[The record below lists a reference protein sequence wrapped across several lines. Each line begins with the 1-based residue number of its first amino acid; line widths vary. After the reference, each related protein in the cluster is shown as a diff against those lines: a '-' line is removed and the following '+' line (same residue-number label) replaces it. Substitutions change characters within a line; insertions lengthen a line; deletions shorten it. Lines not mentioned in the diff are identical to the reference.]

1 MSSFELQMTAYVDG
15 DHVLEPDPSFSSTLM
30 NKGCFGTI
38 KADGLHLTLTEAAYL
53 VGAGRIEVRSSP
65 KGHVLGL
72 RDLICSGTHNRER
85 FLEHLLVFRDLRNRG
100 LMGKEDGTDQVLV
113 RPRGTRSCR
122 SDPDSCFIVRRESDA
137 SDLLELLKGTIRR
150 TKEGMRTLV
159 SVVDGDWDITHYE
172 VKESLRPQR
181 RSKVRDPGIEGV
193 LGARGDADTVTM
205 ALTRDRPIEGP
216 ASFMGTDIDGVLLMS
231 VDEGSV
237 LFGTGPPE
245 TGPKTYFKHLTF
257 RDLLGRGWLPK
268 TGFKYGTHF
277 RVYTSGSM
285 NGHSELLVHCL
296 GPEERPTWEAL
307 SRAIRLSHSV
317 RKRMIFSLP
326 EKGRDGGPLRPIYI
340 ELEWTRP

>member
-1 MSSFELQMTAYVDG
+1 MTAYIDG
-15 DHVLEPDPSFSSTLM
+15 DHVLEPDPTLSSTLM
-30 NKGCFGTI
+30 NKGCFG
-38 KADGLHLTLTEAAYL
+38 KMMSDGLHLTFTEAAYL
-53 VGAGRIEVRSSP
+53 VGVGRMDVWSSP
-65 KGHVLGL
+65 KGRTMGL
-72 RDLICSGTHNRER
+72 MDLIRSGTRSRER

-100 LMGKEDGTDQVLV
+100 LMAKEEGTDHLLV

-122 SDPDSCFIVRRESDA
+122 SDPDSCFMVRRESDA
-137 SDLLELLKGTIRR
+137 ADMVELLKGTVRR
-150 TKEGMRTLV
+150 AKEGLRTVV

-172 VKESLRPQR
+172 VMEALRPTR
-181 RSKVRDPGIEGV
+181 RAKVRDPGVEGV
-193 LGARGDADTVTM
+193 LGSRGDADHLTM
-205 ALTRDRPIEGP
+205 ALTRDRPVVGS
-216 ASFMGTDIDGVLLMS
+216 ASFMGTDVDGVLLMS
-231 VDEGSV
+231 VDEFSV
-237 LFGTGPPE
+237 LFGTEPPE
-245 TGPKTYFKHLTF
+245 TGPETNFKHLTF

-296 GPEERPTWEAL
+296 RPEERPTWEAL

-326 EKGRDGGPLRPIYI
+326 EKAREGDVPRPCYI